1 MKRAV
6 LSLAGLA
13 FGLAALAGCRREDW
27 RSVELP
33 LPEGVAEAQAAEA
46 LTALDRITP
55 PQVGRRGDSLLI
67 RYNSMRVAPGN
78 FAYAL
83 GRLAERGKEAR

>member
-1 MKRAV
+1 MRRVA

-13 FGLAALAGCRREDW
+13 LGLAALAGCRREDW

-33 LPEGVAEAQAAEA
+33 EGVAEAQAAETLA
-46 LTALDRITP
+46 ALDRITP
-55 PQVGRRGDSLLI
+55 PQVERRGDRLLI
-67 RYNSMRVAPGN
+67 RYNSMRIAPGN